1 MELRSYKTNKY
12 KITRELRKNLKI
24 FEENNS
30 NMTRKERCIHIKKMF
45 DIILTNASWT
55 RRNKEFYDTVKD
67 KFTEFS
73 MYKEFIEIH
82 TDKQLKTYINFFD
95 LTQSVEEMKRPLNSS
110 SDVREEEDRETPSN
124 EESFPHEPSFP
135 AAQRPS
141 MSPSPTDESLG
152 EYPVAQRSLSSRA
165 RSGRPSMS
173 PSETDESLGEYPGTM
188 SSTMSRTVSDESSS
202 DVREEEQQFQ
212 LPQVLG
218 VRRVYGMNS
227 NERQTLQDFQRRVD
241 SMNSNERQTLQD
253 FQREAEE
260 YFEREMEQHFLES
273 NFTSNSWVDWS
284 QEQIMRDQ
292 DEQILREEPR
302 HQELNYQR
310 PINTLFS
317 FQYTSPL
324 IPQNIPNPFQEN
336 IYPRTELSSRD
347 ERIAPILSQTLQSAN
362 HPEVDDN
369 KAEENEK
376 KCIVCQ
382 DNKPCVI
389 NTRCGHYICCGSCSS
404 NIFSSKNNKCPICR
418 EKWDSIIKVFQ

>member
-12 KITRELRKNLKI
+12 QIARELRKKLKI

-45 DIILTNASWT
+45 DIILTNASWS

-95 LTQSVEEMKRPLNSS
+95 LSQSVQDMKRP
-110 SDVREEEDRETPSN
+110 
-124 EESFPHEPSFP
+124 F
-135 AAQRPS
+135 
-141 MSPSPTDESLG
+141 
-152 EYPVAQRSLSSRA
+152 
-165 RSGRPSMS
+165 
-173 PSETDESLGEYPGTM
+173 
-188 SSTMSRTVSDESSS
+188 ESSS
-202 DVREEEQQFQ
+202 NEDSEESSSNEDSEESSSNEDSEGEREGEQQFQ
-212 LPQVLG
+212 PTQVLG
-218 VRRVYGMNS
+218 VRRVYGMNP
-227 NERQTLQDFQRRVD
+227 
-241 SMNSNERQTLQD
+241 NERQTLQD

-302 HQELNYQR
+302 YEQELNYQR

-324 IPQNIPNPFQEN
+324 ISQNISDPFQEN
-336 IYPRTELSSRD
+336 ISPRV
-347 ERIAPILSQTLQSAN
+347 SQTLQSAI
-362 HPEVDDN
+362 HPEVNDN

>member
-45 DIILTNASWT
+45 EIILTNASWT

-95 LTQSVEEMKRPLNSS
+95 LSQSVQEIKRPFESSSSDVREESSS
-110 SDVREEEDRETPSN
+110 SDVREEEDSETSSN
-124 EESFPHEPSFP
+124 EES
-135 AAQRPS
+135 
-141 MSPSPTDESLG
+141 
-152 EYPVAQRSLSSRA
+152 SSREDREA
-165 RSGRPSMS
+165 
-173 PSETDESLGEYPGTM
+173 
-188 SSTMSRTVSDESSS
+188 SSNEESSS
-202 DVREEEQQFQ
+202 SEDREGEQQFQ

-218 VRRVYGMNS
+218 VRRVYGMNP
-227 NERQTLQDFQRRVD
+227 
-241 SMNSNERQTLQD
+241 NERQTLQD

-260 YFEREMEQHFLES
+260 YFEREMEQHFIES

-302 HQELNYQR
+302 YEQELNYQR

-324 IPQNIPNPFQEN
+324 ISQNIPDPFQEN
-336 IYPRTELSSRD
+336 ISPRVSE
-347 ERIAPILSQTLQSAN
+347 TLQSAI

>member
-12 KITRELRKNLKI
+12 EITKELRKKLKI

-45 DIILTNASWT
+45 KIILTNASWA

-67 KFTEFS
+67 KFLEFS

-82 TDKQLKTYINFFD
+82 SDKQLKTYINFFD
-95 LTQSVEEMKRPLNSS
+95 LSQSVQEMKRPFETSS
-110 SDVREEEDRETPSN
+110 SDESSSSDREDREDSEDSEDREEEDRE
-124 EESFPHEPSFP
+124 
-135 AAQRPS
+135 
-141 MSPSPTDESLG
+141 D
-152 EYPVAQRSLSSRA
+152 
-165 RSGRPSMS
+165 
-173 PSETDESLGEYPGTM
+173 
-188 SSTMSRTVSDESSS
+188 
-202 DVREEEQQFQ
+202 REEEQPFQ

-218 VRRVYGMNS
+218 VRRVYG
-227 NERQTLQDFQRRVD
+227 
-241 SMNSNERQTLQD
+241 MNSNERQTLQD

-273 NFTSNSWVDWS
+273 NFTSNSWVDWTH
-284 QEQIMRDQ
+284 EQIMRDQ

-302 HQELNYQR
+302 HEQELNYQR

-324 IPQNIPNPFQEN
+324 ISQTIPNPIQEN
-336 IYPRTELSSRD
+336 ISGRDIVPGNFTPRV
-347 ERIAPILSQTLQSAN
+347 SQTLQSAI

-369 KAEENEK
+369 KAEEDEK

-404 NIFSSKNNKCPICR
+404 NIFSSKNNKCPMCR